1 MYYMLKCSNIGMN
14 DLMHEFAYP
23 NFEYPN
29 ITYYSKHVRRC
40 TFLPVRKPD
49 IEPGYFND
57 CECSCTV
64 LE

>member
-1 MYYMLKCSNIGMN
+1 MN

>member
-1 MYYMLKCSNIGMN
+1 MN

-29 ITYYSKHVRRC
+29 TTYYSKHVRRC

-49 IEPGYFND
+49 IEPGT
-57 CECSCTV
+57 SMTV
-64 LE
+64 NVRVLC